1 MLAARVL
8 ARTMDLGVMVLPR
21 SFPMLPA
28 PLSGASVASA
38 AWEADRRFT
47 RRMTS
52 NRPDQRT
59 APDKDGIPGLVA
71 DIRIEIEERGPIP
84 FARFMEL
91 ALYHPL
97 HGYYLS
103 PDRRPGRGGDFL
115 TAPEMHPFFGL
126 AIARHIAALW
136 DRLDRPDPFT
146 IREYGSGIGGLAYDI
161 IAGVLDLRPELR
173 PALRYRLNEIN
184 PHRSRQALDGMRQA
198 GLGDLVSS
206 ERAAGP
212 GSGIEPITGV
222 VVANEVADAL
232 PVHRLLW
239 TSAAF
244 RELLVGW
251 EAGQAGDGRFI
262 AVEGPL
268 SPEVAALNLPD
279 YLARHGLD
287 PASWPAGSRI
297 EVSPAAD
304 RWIGEV
310 GAGIA
315 RGYAL
320 MIDYGYAAAELYRD
334 HRLDGTLRAY
344 REHGVTDDPFDY
356 VGMQDLTAH
365 VDFSR
370 LMEAAERSGFVMMGL
385 TTQADFLAQ
394 VGLGDLLVALQQQ
407 PDTSVEEYYRAQAAV
422 FRLIDPAG
430 MGRFRV
436 LGMARNAPATPPAP
450 GFAGSDLP
458 DPLCIP

>member
-1 MLAARVL
+1 
-8 ARTMDLGVMVLPR
+8 
-21 SFPMLPA
+21 
-28 PLSGASVASA
+28 
-38 AWEADRRFT
+38 
-47 RRMTS
+47 MTS
-52 NRPDQRT
+52 NGHDQRT
-59 APDKDGIPGLVA
+59 APDDAGIPGLIA
-71 DIRIEIEERGPIP
+71 DIRIEIGERGPIS
-84 FARFMEL
+84 FARFMKL

-103 PDRRPGRGGDFL
+103 PVRRPGRGGDFL

-146 IREYGSGIGGLAYDI
+146 IREYGSGVGGLAYDI

-184 PHRSRQALDGMRQA
+184 PHRSRQALDAMRQA
-198 GLGDLVSS
+198 GLGDLVSA
-206 ERAAGP
+206 ERTAG
-212 GSGIEPITGV
+212 SDVDAEPITGV

-232 PVHRLLW
+232 PVHRLVW
-239 TSAAF
+239 DGAVF
-244 RELLVGW
+244 HELFVGW

-262 AVEGPL
+262 AVEDPL
-268 SPEVAALNLPD
+268 SPEAAALDLPG
-279 YLARHGLD
+279 YLDRHGLD

-297 EVSPAAD
+297 EVSPAAE
-304 RWIGEV
+304 RWIVEV

-320 MIDYGYAAAELYRD
+320 IIDYGYAAAELYRD
-334 HRLDGTLRAY
+334 HRLEGTLRAY
-344 REHGVTDDPFDY
+344 RQHEVTDDPFGH

-370 LMEAAERSGFVMMGL
+370 LMEAAEGAGFAVTGL

-394 VGLGDLLVALQQQ
+394 VGLGDLLVALQRQ
-407 PDTSVEEYYRAQAAV
+407 PDTAVEEYYRAQAAV

-436 LGMARNAPATPPAP
+436 LGMARNAPATPPP
-450 GFAGSDLP
+450 LGFAGPDLP
-458 DPLCIP
+458 EPLRIP

>member
-1 MLAARVL
+1 
-8 ARTMDLGVMVLPR
+8 
-21 SFPMLPA
+21 
-28 PLSGASVASA
+28 
-38 AWEADRRFT
+38 
-47 RRMTS
+47 MTS

-59 APDKDGIPGLVA
+59 APGDGGLPGLIA
-71 DIRIEIEERGPIP
+71 DIRLEIEERGPIT

-97 HGYYLS
+97 YGYYLS

-161 IAGVLDLRPELR
+161 IAGLLDLRPELR

-184 PHRSRQALDGMRQA
+184 PHRSRQALDAMRHA
-198 GLGDLVSS
+198 GLGDLVFA
-206 ERAAGP
+206 ERAAGS
-212 GSGIEPITGV
+212 GSGAEPITGV

-239 TSAAF
+239 DGAAF
-244 RELLVGW
+244 RELFVGW
-251 EAGQAGDGRFI
+251 KTGRAGEGRFI
-262 AVEGPL
+262 EVEGPL
-268 SPEVAALNLPD
+268 SPEVVALNLPD
-279 YLARHGLD
+279 YLDRHGLD
-287 PASWPAGSRI
+287 PTSWPAGSRI
-297 EVSPAAD
+297 EVSPAVE
-304 RWIGEV
+304 RWIAEV
-310 GAGIA
+310 SAGIA

-320 MIDYGYAAAELYRD
+320 IIDYGYAAAELYRD
-334 HRLDGTLRAY
+334 HRLEGTLRAY
-344 REHGVTDDPFDY
+344 REHGVTDDPFRHI
-356 VGMQDLTAH
+356 GMQDLTAH

-370 LMEAAERSGFVMMGL
+370 LMEAAERAVFSVMGL

-407 PDTSVEEYYRAQAAV
+407 PDTAVEEYYRAQAAV

-436 LGMARNAPATPPAP
+436 LGLARNAPVTPPAP
-450 GFAGSDLP
+450 GFARPDLP
-458 DPLCIP
+458 DPLRIP

>member
-1 MLAARVL
+1 
-8 ARTMDLGVMVLPR
+8 
-21 SFPMLPA
+21 
-28 PLSGASVASA
+28 
-38 AWEADRRFT
+38 
-47 RRMTS
+47 MTS
-52 NRPDQRT
+52 SRPEQRT
-59 APDKDGIPGLVA
+59 VPYDGGIPGLIA
-71 DIRIEIEERGPIP
+71 DIRIEIEECGPIS

-103 PDRRPGRGGDFL
+103 PVRRPGRGGDFL

-126 AIARHIAALW
+126 AIARHIVALW

-146 IREYGSGIGGLAYDI
+146 VREYGSGVGGLAYDI
-161 IAGVLDLRPELR
+161 IAGVLDARPELQA
-173 PALRYRLNEIN
+173 ALRYRLNEIN
-184 PHRSRQALDGMRQA
+184 PHRSRQALDAMRQA
-198 GLGDLVSS
+198 GLGDIVSI
-206 ERAAGP
+206 ERTAGSD
-212 GSGIEPITGV
+212 SGPESITGV

-239 TSAAF
+239 DGAAF
-244 RELLVGW
+244 RELFITW
-251 EAGQAGDGRFI
+251 TAGATGDGRFV

-268 SPEVAALNLPD
+268 SPEVVALNLPD
-279 YLARHGLD
+279 YLDRHGLD
-287 PASWPAGSRI
+287 LASWPAGSRI
-297 EVSPAAD
+297 EVSPAAE
-304 RWIGEV
+304 RWIAEV

-320 MIDYGYAAAELYRD
+320 IIDYGYAAAELYRD
-334 HRLDGTLRAY
+334 HRLEGTLRAY
-344 REHGVTDDPFDY
+344 REHRVTDDPFGH

-370 LMEAAERSGFVMMGL
+370 LMEAGERAGLAVMGL

-407 PDTSVEEYYRAQAAV
+407 PDTAVEEYYRAQAAV

-458 DPLCIP
+458 DPLRLP